1 MRLPIGIQDF
11 TNLREEGYLYVDKTM
26 YMMPLLEGGRFFFAR
41 PRRFGKSLLMSTLKA
56 AFMGR
61 KDLFSGLWLENNFDF
76 TSRPMI
82 RLDFS
87 NINFTSKPLDQGIV
101 DWLRIQAT
109 EYNYDLKSTNA
120 RDAFREL
127 ILELSK
133 TAKVAVLIDEY
144 DKPITDY
151 LLEPSK
157 RAEHQAVLKSVYGV
171 LKPMDSYLH
180 TVFLTGVSK
189 IGKLSLFSDLNNLS
203 DISLNAD
210 YALICGY
217 TKQEINATFPTHLEA
232 VAKNLS
238 LEMPVLMQQI
248 THWYNGYSWDAINRV
263 YCPFSF
269 LIFLSQKEFKSFW
282 FETGTPTFL
291 VELIRAA
298 QISPLEFNG
307 SQLDAYTISTTNVEH
322 LDPIGLMFQTGYLTI
337 DSIQK
342 SVLGTTYTLS
352 YPNQEV
358 RQAFSSSLLLEYSQM
373 FPSRIGQMGIRLA
386 QALGALDWQGLFSEV
401 NHIFAG
407 VPYEIFPKHESYV
420 HSLLHLMLT
429 STGYKTQSQI
439 QTSLGRMDILL
450 ETFTHF
456 MVFEIK
462 IGGTA
467 KAALKQAKTTQYAAG
482 LTGKPVV
489 LIGVVFDLEKKQISG
504 WAIG

>member
-1 MRLPIGIQDF
+1 LVLQIVAAEYGVE
-11 TNLREEGYLYVDKTM
+11 L
-26 YMMPLLEGGRFFFAR
+26 FADTV
-41 PRRFGKSLLMSTLKA
+41 PS
-56 AFMGR
+56 
-61 KDLFSGLWLENNFDF
+61 
-76 TSRPMI
+76 
-82 RLDFS
+82 
-87 NINFTSKPLDQGIV
+87 
-101 DWLRIQAT
+101 
-109 EYNYDLKSTNA
+109 
-120 RDAFREL
+120 AFREL

-151 LLEPSK
+151 LLEPEK
-157 RAEHQAVLKSVYGV
+157 RAEYQAVLKSLYGV

-189 IGKLSLFSDLNNLS
+189 IGKLSLFSDLNNLQ

-217 TKQEINATFPTHLEA
+217 TRPEINATFATHLEA

-238 LEMPVLMQQI
+238 LEMPELMQQI
-248 THWYNGYSWDAINRV
+248 THWYNGYSWDAMNRV

-282 FETGTPTFL
+282 FETGTPTVL

-298 QISPLEFNG
+298 QINPLEFNA

-401 NHIFAG
+401 NHIFAA
-407 VPYEIFPKHESYV
+407 VPYEIFPRHESYV

-429 STGYKTQSQI
+429 STGYRVQSQI

-450 ETFTHF
+450 ETFTYLWS
-456 MVFEIK
+456 
-462 IGGTA
+462 
-467 KAALKQAKTTQYAAG
+467 LKLK
-482 LTGKPVV
+482 LVV
-489 LIGVVFDLEKKQISG
+489 QRRLHSNKLRPRSMRQDYQVNL
-504 WAIG
+504 WC

>member
-1 MRLPIGIQDF
+1 
-11 TNLREEGYLYVDKTM
+11 
-26 YMMPLLEGGRFFFAR
+26 
-41 PRRFGKSLLMSTLKA
+41 
-56 AFMGR
+56 
-61 KDLFSGLWLENNFDF
+61 
-76 TSRPMI
+76 
-82 RLDFS
+82 
-87 NINFTSKPLDQGIV
+87 
-101 DWLRIQAT
+101 
-109 EYNYDLKSTNA
+109 
-120 RDAFREL
+120 
-127 ILELSK
+127 
-133 TAKVAVLIDEY
+133 
-144 DKPITDY
+144 
-151 LLEPSK
+151 
-157 RAEHQAVLKSVYGV
+157 
-171 LKPMDSYLH
+171 
-180 TVFLTGVSK
+180 
-189 IGKLSLFSDLNNLS
+189 
-203 DISLNAD
+203 
-210 YALICGY
+210 
-217 TKQEINATFPTHLEA
+217 
-232 VAKNLS
+232 
-238 LEMPVLMQQI
+238 MQQI

>member
-144 DKPITDY
+144 DKPITDT
-151 LLEPSK
+151 LLEPEK

-171 LKPMDSYLH
+171 LKPMDSYLY

-203 DISLNAD
+203 DISLNPK

-217 TKQEINATFPTHLEA
+217 TVTEIIYAFGDRLEA
-232 VAKNLS
+232 IAAEK
-238 LEMPVLMQQI
+238 QI
-248 THWYNGYSWDAINRV
+248 SVEALLDLVRFWYNGYSWDAINRV

-269 LIFLSQKEFKSFW
+269 LLFLENPVFKSYW
-282 FETGTPTFL
+282 YETGTPTFL
-291 VELIRAA
+291 VELIKSA
-298 QISPLEFNG
+298 QINPFVFEHI
-307 SQLDAYTISTTNVEH
+307 QLPDSALVATDVEM
-322 LDPIGLMFQTGYLTI
+322 LDPLGLMFQTGYLTI
-337 DSIQK
+337 QHIESDQ
-342 SVLGTTYTLS
+342 LGIRYTLS
-352 YPNQEV
+352 YPNEEV
-358 RQAFSSSLLLEYSQM
+358 RRAFSSSLMQVYSHQVPSYIGGFSLELQ
-373 FPSRIGQMGIRLA
+373 RAITN
-386 QALGALDWQGLFSEV
+386 LDWKTF
-401 NHIFAG
+401 FATINK
-407 VPYEIFPKHESYV
+407 VLTSIPYEIFPRKEDYI
-420 HSLLHLMLT
+420 HSLVHLMLI
-429 STGYKTQSQI
+429 STGYRTQSQI
-439 QTSLGRMDILL
+439 QTANGRIDTLL
-450 ETFTHF
+450 ETNTHSII
-456 MVFEIK
+456 FEFKIK
-462 IGGTA
+462 GSA
-467 KAALKQAKTTQYAAG
+467 KSALKQIDMTGYADG
-482 LTGKPVV
+482 LTRAVV
-489 LIGVVFDLEKKQISG
+489 KIGVRFDLEKKQISG